1 MPVLGLVAAFFA
13 VSMLTSCGSE
23 TKTEETEVVEAA
35 DSTVVEEAPV
45 VETTTDS
52 TAVDS
57 TIVD

>member
-1 MPVLGLVAAFFA
+1 MPALGLVAAFLV
-13 VSMLTSCGSE
+13 VSMLASCGSE
-23 TKTEETEVVEAA
+23 TNTESTETVEAV

-45 VETTTDS
+45 VLETTDS